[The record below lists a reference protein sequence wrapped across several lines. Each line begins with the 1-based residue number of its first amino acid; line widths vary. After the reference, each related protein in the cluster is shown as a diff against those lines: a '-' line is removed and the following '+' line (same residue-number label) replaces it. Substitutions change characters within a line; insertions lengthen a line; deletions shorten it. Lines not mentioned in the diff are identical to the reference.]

1 MNRNYGM
8 LGLLIFVLGVAVGWV
23 SRGIPQTGT
32 DGLTKQAAPSVPAKV
47 SSAAASGNE
56 STAPSQVPGKRAIR
70 ETAPK
75 KETSIVIDPDS
86 KEAKEMQNRVGKMIA
101 NRKRT
106 ALEQRITKLAES
118 LNLTEDQKS
127 KLMAWVDERIG
138 KLESSNMMDPIAS
151 ADSLKAASDAGLD
164 EKLAEN
170 LTEDQKAAFVG
181 FKEREKQ
188 TKIDS
193 MALKSLSQLQGV
205 IDFEEGQRDQVY
217 KILSESAEE
226 RLQKVASSPLS
237 EMSMMGDFGVDID
250 PYGLGIQEAMQEAF
264 NPGEIEKNPEGW
276 KTGMQGVIDKCIN
289 DKIEKLRPVLSEKQ
303 LEQYRAELKNK
314 GAGMFSGA
322 LLGDEESHDTTIVIP
337 AN

>member
-1 MNRNYGM
+1 MNRNHGM

-23 SRGIPQTGT
+23 SRGIPQMET
-32 DGLTKQAAPSVPAKV
+32 DGPSKQTSASVPAKV
-47 SSAAASGNE
+47 SSGSPSGND
-56 STAPSQVPGKRAIR
+56 TPAPSPVPGKRAIR
-70 ETAPK
+70 ETTPK
-75 KETSIVIDPDS
+75 KEKNVVFDPDS
-86 KEAKEMQNRVGKMIA
+86 KEAKEMQDRVGKMMA

-106 ALEQRITKLAES
+106 SLEQRIQKLAES

-127 KLMAWVDERIG
+127 KLTAWVDERVG
-138 KLESSNMMDPIAS
+138 KLESSNLMDPTAS
-151 ADSLKAASDAGLD
+151 AEAMKAASEAGLD

-170 LTEDQKAAFVG
+170 LTEDQKAAFAG

-188 TKIDS
+188 AKIDS

-205 IDFEEGQRDQVY
+205 IDFEEGQRDEVY
-217 KILSESAEE
+217 KILSQFAEE
-226 RLQKVASSPLS
+226 RLQKSASSPLS

-264 NPGEIEKNPEGW
+264 KPEEMEKNPQAW
-276 KTGMQGVIDKCIN
+276 RTGMQGIIDKCIN
-289 DKIEKLRPVLSEKQ
+289 DKVEKLRPVLNDKQ

-314 GAGMFSGA
+314 GAGMFGGA
-322 LLGDEESHDTTIVIP
+322 LLGDEDSHDTTIVIP

>member
-8 LGLLIFVLGVAVGWV
+8 LGLLIFVMGVAVGWV
-23 SRGIPQTGT
+23 SRGIPQSQS
-32 DGLTKQAAPSVPAKV
+32 DGSPDALMAKAPAKV
-47 SSAAASGNE
+47 SSATQSGNE
-56 STAPSQVPGKRAIR
+56 SSAPSPVPGKRAIR
-70 ETAPK
+70 ETSPK
-75 KETSIVIDPDS
+75 KEKNAMFDPDS
-86 KEAKEMQNRVGKMIA
+86 KEAKEMQDRVGKMMA

-118 LNLTEDQKS
+118 LNLTEDQKA
-127 KLMAWVDERIG
+127 KLMAWVDERVG
-138 KLESSNMMDPIAS
+138 KLESSNLMDPTAS
-151 ADSLKAASDAGLD
+151 AEALKAASDAGLD

-170 LTEDQKAAFVG
+170 LTEDQKAAFAG

-205 IDFEEGQRDQVY
+205 IDFEEGQRDEVY

-226 RLQKVASSPLS
+226 RLQKSAASPLS

-264 NPGEIEKNPEGW
+264 KPEEMEKNPEGW
-276 KTGMQGVIDKCIN
+276 RTGMQGIIDKCIN
-289 DKIEKLRPVLSEKQ
+289 EKVEKLRSVLNDKQ

-314 GAGMFSGA
+314 GAGMFGGA
-322 LLGDEESHDTTIVIP
+322 LLGDEDSHDTTIVIP

>member
-8 LGLLIFVLGVAVGWV
+8 LGLLIFVMGVAVGWV
-23 SRGIPQTGT
+23 SRGIPQSQS
-32 DGLTKQAAPSVPAKV
+32 DGSPDQTMAQSPAKV
-47 SSAAASGNE
+47 SSATPSGNE
-56 STAPSQVPGKRAIR
+56 SSAPSPIPGKRAIR
-70 ETAPK
+70 ETSPK
-75 KETSIVIDPDS
+75 KKSVVFDPDS
-86 KEAKEMQNRVGKMIA
+86 KEAKEMQERVGKMMA

-127 KLMAWVDERIG
+127 KLMAWVDDRVG
-138 KLESSNMMDPIAS
+138 KLETSNMMDPTAS
-151 ADSLKAASDAGLD
+151 AEALKAASDTGLD

-170 LTEDQKAAFVG
+170 LTEDQKAAFAG

-205 IDFEEGQRDQVY
+205 IDFEEGQRDEVY

-226 RLQKVASSPLS
+226 RLQKSASSPLS

-250 PYGLGIQEAMQEAF
+250 PYGLGIQEAMQESFKPEEMA
-264 NPGEIEKNPEGW
+264 KNPEGW
-276 KTGMQGVIDKCIN
+276 RTSMQGIIDKCIN
-289 DKIEKLRPVLSEKQ
+289 EKVEKLRPVLNDKQ

-314 GAGMFSGA
+314 GVGMFGGA
-322 LLGDEESHDTTIVIP
+322 LLGDEDSHNTTIVIP